1 MQAFS
6 YANPKNLKEALA
18 SLGNSWEEAA
28 ILAGGTDLISLMKQ
42 EVYAPKKVVNI
53 KGLKELKG
61 MERTGDGGFRIGAAT
76 TIDELVKNRMLGEE
90 FPALRAA
97 ALGITSPQ
105 MRNMGTVGG
114 DLCQRPRCWYY
125 RNGFGLLATSAD
137 GKSLVPD
144 GENEFHAILGHAN
157 KTFFVSASSF
167 GPALVAY
174 GAKLKIA
181 SASGVRE
188 VSAEDFFRVPAAA
201 TEREVDLKPNEILT
215 EIVLPVARGSQ
226 SATYEV
232 RQREAFDWP
241 LATASVMVKMSGG
254 NVSEARIALGQV
266 APKPWR
272 SKEAEA
278 AITGKAITEATAES
292 AAAAAVAGASPL
304 SKNAYKVQLA
314 KVAVKRAL
322 LAAKG

>member
-1 MQAFS
+1 MQAFA
-6 YANPKNLKEALA
+6 YANPKTLKEALA
-18 SLGNSWEEAA
+18 SLGANWDEAA
-28 ILAGGTDLISLMKQ
+28 VLAGGTDLISLMKQ
-42 EVYAPKKVVNI
+42 DVYAPKKVVNI

-61 MERTGDGGFRIGAAT
+61 IERTGDGGFRIGAAV
-76 TIDELVKNRMLGEE
+76 TIDEMMKNRILGEE
-90 FPALRAA
+90 FPALLAA
-97 ALGITSPQ
+97 AKGITSPQ

-125 RNGFGLLATSAD
+125 RSGFGLLATSAD
-137 GKSLVPD
+137 GKSLVPN
-144 GENEFHAILGHAN
+144 GENEFHAILGHGN
-157 KTFFVSASSF
+157 KTYFVSASSF

-188 VSAEDFFRVPAAA
+188 VNAEDFFRVPASA

-215 EIVLPVARGSQ
+215 EIVLPVSRGSQ

-241 LATASVMVKMSGG
+241 LATASVMLKMSGG
-254 NVSEARIALGQV
+254 NVSEARIALGHV

-272 SKEAEA
+272 SKEAEQ
-278 AITGKAITEATAES
+278 AIAGKAITEATAEA

-314 KVAVKRAL
+314 KTAIKRAL